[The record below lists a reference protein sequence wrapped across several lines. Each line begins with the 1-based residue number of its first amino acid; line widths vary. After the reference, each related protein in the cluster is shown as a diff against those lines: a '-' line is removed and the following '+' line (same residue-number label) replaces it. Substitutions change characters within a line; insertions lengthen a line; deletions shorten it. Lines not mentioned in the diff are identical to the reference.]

1 MKKIPLYLFI
11 TVFVYL
17 IAYMSS
23 SLLTKYLAFSYLI
36 YPILISLVLLC
47 SYLIIKIY
55 RQKECFSFN
64 KLVFISIITTFFV
77 LTTSNIIDSTH
88 DIEKVFRSEV
98 LSLNDKL
105 PLMIDKNTR
114 FDKVYFKGNDICY
127 QYTLMNVTA
136 KNVNRDFI
144 TLAVSDQIFHT
155 NQIDQLMLKLSKKKR
170 TLNYIYHDRNKNFLT
185 KVEIKNK

>member
-17 IAYMSS
+17 ITYMSS
-23 SLLTKYLAFSYLI
+23 SLLTKYLAFSYLV
-36 YPILISLVLLC
+36 YPVLIAVLSVCAYLV
-47 SYLIIKIY
+47 IMIY

-64 KLVFISIITTFFV
+64 KVVFISIVTTFFA

-105 PLMIDKNTR
+105 PIMIDKNTR

-144 TLAVSDQIFHT
+144 TLAISDKIFHT
-155 NQIDQLMLKLSKKKR
+155 NQIDQMMLKLSKKKR